1 MAQAVLIL
9 AHKDIDQVIDLVHV
23 LAPTFNIYMHVDT
36 KTQLTDSQRTALAQ
50 VDNCKVIQTR
60 DVKWG
65 SYSIVQAT
73 VDLMELAIKDSDNT
87 YFHLISGQDWPLKK
101 PQEIYDYF
109 EHSDKLNMVYWRMLD
124 KVKTGEREI
133 DWVKYWYNY
142 DTINRRSLF
151 GKIYHRLLLV
161 TEKLLRVNRLKKL
174 HLDEDHMYAGR
185 EWVDVPR
192 DILKYALD
200 EWHQRPDLQKLF
212 KYSFC
217 SDEMWL
223 QTIVCNSKYQARID
237 QNIHR
242 YLPEAAG
249 KTHGIKPQM
258 ITSADYKTIRDSDA
272 FFGRKFVKPESNE
285 IIQQLAEDGVHG

>member
-9 AHKDIDQVIDLVHV
+9 AHKNIEQVHDLANI
-23 LAPTFNIYMHVDT
+23 LSSAFNVYIHVDT
-36 KTQLTDSQRTALAQ
+36 KTKLTSEQQTNLKKIDHCQ
-50 VDNCKVIQTR
+50 VIQAR

-73 VDLMELAIKDSDNT
+73 LDLMNLAMKNPSNQ
-87 YFHLISGQDWPLKK
+87 YFHLISGQDWPLKS
-101 PQEIYDYF
+101 PREIYQYF

-124 KVKTGEREI
+124 KIKTGEQEI

-142 DTINRRSLF
+142 DQINRRSFF
-151 GKIYHRLLLV
+151 GKVYHRMLLI
-161 TEKLLRVNRLKKL
+161 TEKLMGVNRLKKL
-174 HLDEDHMYAGR
+174 NLDEDQMYAGR

-192 DILKYALD
+192 DILEFALA
-200 EWHQRPDLQKLF
+200 EYQKRTDLQTLF
-212 KYSFC
+212 KNSFC

-223 QTIVCNSKYQARID
+223 QTIVCNSKYRDRID

-249 KTHGIKPQM
+249 KTHGIKPQV
-258 ITSADYKTIRDSDA
+258 ITAADYSEIASGDY
-272 FFGRKFVKPESNE
+272 FFGRKFVMPESDE
-285 IIQQLAEDGVHG
+285 IIHRLTKDGVHS

>member
-9 AHKDIDQVIDLVHV
+9 AHRDIDQVVDLIHV
-23 LAPTFNIYMHVDT
+23 LAPTFNVYLHVDT
-36 KTQLTDSQRTALAQ
+36 KTHLTESQRAALKQA
-50 VDNCKVIQTR
+50 DSCRVIQTR
-60 DVKWG
+60 NVKWG

-73 VDLMELAIKDSDNT
+73 VDLMELALENPDNT
-87 YFHLISGQDWPLKK
+87 YFHLISGQDWPLKN
-101 PQEIYDYF
+101 PQEIYQYF

-124 KVKTGEREI
+124 KIKTGEREI

-161 TEKLLRVNRLKKL
+161 TEKLLRVNRLKQL
-174 HLDEDHMYAGR
+174 NFDAEQMYAGR
-185 EWVDVPR
+185 EWVDIPR
-192 DILKYALD
+192 DILEYALD
-200 EWHQRPDLQKLF
+200 EWQHRPDLQQLF

-223 QTIVCNSKYQARID
+223 QTIICNSKYRTRID
-237 QNIHR
+237 QDIHR

-249 KTHGIKPQM
+249 KTHGLKPQV
-258 ITSADYKTIRDSDA
+258 ITSADYQTIQGSND
-272 FFGRKFVKPESNE
+272 FFGRKFVKPESDE
-285 IIQQLAEDGVHG
+285 IIHQLSEDGVHG

>member
-9 AHKDIDQVIDLVHV
+9 AHRDIDQVVDLIHV
-23 LAPTFNIYMHVDT
+23 LVPTFNVYLHVDT
-36 KTQLTDSQRTALAQ
+36 KTHLTERQRAALRQADSCR
-50 VDNCKVIQTR
+50 VIQTR
-60 DVKWG
+60 NVKWG

-73 VDLMELAIKDSDNT
+73 VDLMELALENPDNT
-87 YFHLISGQDWPLKK
+87 YFHLISGQDWPLKN
-101 PQEIYDYF
+101 PREIYQYF
-109 EHSDKLNMVYWRMLD
+109 EHSDKLYMTYWKMLD

-161 TEKLLRVNRLKKL
+161 TEKLLRVNRLKQL
-174 HLDEDHMYAGR
+174 NFDEDQMYAGR
-185 EWVDVPR
+185 EWIDIPR
-192 DILKYALD
+192 DILEYALD
-200 EWHQRPDLQKLF
+200 EWHHRPDLQQLF

-223 QTIVCNSKYQARID
+223 QTIICNSKYRSRID
-237 QNIHR
+237 QDIHR

-249 KTHGIKPQM
+249 RTHGLKPQV
-258 ITSADYKTIRDSDA
+258 ITSADYSAIRDGDA
-272 FFGRKFVKPESNE
+272 FFGRKFVMPESDE
-285 IIQQLAEDGVHG
+285 IIHQLSEDGVHG

>member
-9 AHKDIDQVIDLVHV
+9 AHRDIDQVVDLIHV
-23 LAPTFNIYMHVDT
+23 LAPTFNVYLHVDA
-36 KTQLTDSQRTALAQ
+36 KTHLTESQRAALKQAGSRRI
-50 VDNCKVIQTR
+50 IQTR
-60 DVKWG
+60 NVKWG

-73 VDLMELAIKDSDNT
+73 VDLMELALENPDNT
-87 YFHLISGQDWPLKK
+87 YFHLISGQDWPLKD
-101 PQEIYDYF
+101 PREIYQYF
-109 EHSDKLNMVYWRMLD
+109 EHSDRVYMAYWRMLD

-161 TEKLLRVNRLKKL
+161 TEKLLRVNRLKQL
-174 HLDEDHMYAGR
+174 NFDAEQMYAGR
-185 EWVDVPR
+185 EWIDIPR
-192 DILKYALD
+192 DILEYALA
-200 EWHQRPDLQKLF
+200 EWHHRPDLQQLF

-223 QTIVCNSKYQARID
+223 QTIICNSEYRTRID
-237 QNIHR
+237 QDIHR

-249 KTHGIKPQM
+249 KTHGLKPQV
-258 ITSADYKTIRDSDA
+258 ITSADYQTIQGSNA

-285 IIQQLAEDGVHG
+285 IIQQLSEDGVHG